1 MHNCDCILRH
11 FKPVTFDDISIIK
24 KYLAL
29 HHYEESNHNVVNI
42 MEWLELYPLYE
53 YHEDDY
59 MILIGTYKDEYFMYM
74 PLCQKGK
81 ELEVINI
88 GKHLMDA
95 CDIPF
100 TMSCF
105 EEEIMRIVKDKY
117 PDARIIDVRDGYDY
131 VYELDKLR
139 SFSGKKLQKKRNHLN
154 NFMKTYEGRY
164 HYETINQSNLD
175 EVIAYVETLAI
186 DDETLAYEKS
196 GIIKVLKHLDI
207 LEARGGLIKIDGKIE
222 AFLIASIL
230 SETMVQENIEKS
242 NHEINGL
249 AQMLIKEFF
258 SHEYQEYIYLNREDD
273 MGKENLRQ
281 SKLSYQPC
289 HLISKYYISFY
300 D

>member
-11 FKPVTFDDISIIK
+11 FKPVTFDDVSLIK

-29 HHYEESNHNVVNI
+29 HCYEESNHNIVNI

-53 YHEDDY
+53 YHEEDF

-81 ELEVINI
+81 ELDVINI
-88 GKHLMDA
+88 AKYLLDA

-105 EEEIMRIVKDKY
+105 SDEIMMLVRDNY
-117 PDARIIDVRDGYDY
+117 PNARIIDLRDGYDY
-131 VYELDKLR
+131 VYELDKMR

-154 NFMKTYEGRY
+154 HFAKTYEGRY
-164 HYETINQSNLD
+164 QYEKIDQSNLD
-175 EVIAYVETLAI
+175 EVIDYVDNLVI
-186 DDETLAYEKS
+186 DDETLLYEKN
-196 GIIKVLKHLDI
+196 GIIKVLKHLDE
-207 LEARGGLIKIDGKIE
+207 LEAKGGLIKIDGKVE
-222 AFLIASIL
+222 AFLVASVL
-230 SETMVQENIEKS
+230 SGQMVQENIEKS

-258 SHEYQEYIYLNREDD
+258 SHEYQTYRYLNREDD
-273 MGKENLRQ
+273 MGKDNLRQ

-289 HLISKYYISFY
+289 HLISKYCINFY